1 MRTITLIALVLA
13 AGFACG
19 GGAGDWLEGTWRLSK
34 VVLEKPGGEK
44 EEIDL
49 IGYGAKWKIEA
60 DRTLVNLTS
69 KKKGTWELDGKNLR
83 VKWEDGGGRDYELL
97 SHSDDEFV
105 GARTKTVSGE
115 DVRSVDTFRRVEE

>member
-49 IGYGAKWKIEA
+49 M
-60 DRTLVNLTS
+60 NLTS